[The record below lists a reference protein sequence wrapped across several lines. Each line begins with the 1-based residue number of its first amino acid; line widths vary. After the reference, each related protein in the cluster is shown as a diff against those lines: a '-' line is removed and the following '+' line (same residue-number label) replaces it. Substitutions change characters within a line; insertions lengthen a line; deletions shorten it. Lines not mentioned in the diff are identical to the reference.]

1 MNTFTISSRWE
12 NAYGFK
18 SNYNWFPN
26 TVINNTDT
34 FEVDKVKEDFFTMCM
49 PTGTG
54 KSGETYKAIVNYINN
69 AFANDK
75 RIIINISSPLLKL
88 NQQLSLDMIF
98 SLLELYNNKTSPLYN
113 NFINKSVF
121 FFNSSESITTY
132 PLFRENKNGK
142 VKNTICTGEIP
153 PYNFINDFDNMFI
166 KDESKRIAI
175 VCSCHKSLNKFIKY
189 ISDNKLKD
197 KNIEIRNFLDES
209 HTISDRSFAVDDSTK
224 VDIKELCKYSTGVIS
239 ISATPDIKI
248 TEIINGF
255 SKEYKSL
262 SELDDPYA
270 VHVYPKDAIN
280 IRKIL
285 RPQIDLWRCSCTE
298 INDKIIS
305 EIYDDSH
312 TKNPTVQYQKILV
325 NCPCGDNGDDSK
337 IKSIYVKLRKKYSN
351 EIKNNKLRIYCTSCR
366 TNFLCTLDDKKIK
379 TMKEF
384 TSSIDNAECDCI
396 ILHIKQMIAGI
407 DISSITQTVMY
418 LSDIKEDTMRVIIQ
432 TCGRCLRIGKGD
444 RNGKYAK
451 SIDQCKK
458 KFGLCTFIISEDDNE
473 TEEKLRTFFIRYYM
487 LDNIK
492 FKKSYSINTG
502 NNDMIGHPMPFRNS
516 KKYKFENLQFTID
529 FHNYITENKDIL
541 KRHLKLLSED
551 KVICRSELIKMLN
564 NNNNSH
570 LFDNREIVKI
580 IKKELFTLK

>member
-1 MNTFTISSRWE
+1 MNTFTISSRWL
-12 NAYGFK
+12 NAYGFE

-69 AFANDK
+69 ALSDN
-75 RIIINISSPLLKL
+75 RRIINISSPLLKL

-113 NFINKSVF
+113 NFVNNLIF
-121 FFNSSESITTY
+121 FFNSSESITSY
-132 PLFRENKNGK
+132 PLFRENKKGK
-142 VKNTICTGEIP
+142 VENTICTGEIS

-189 ISDNKLKD
+189 ISDNKIKD

-209 HTISDRSFAVDDSTK
+209 HTISDRSFAVDDSITVNIEK
-224 VDIKELCKYSTGVIS
+224 LCQYSTGVVS
-239 ISATPDIKI
+239 ISATPDNKI
-248 TEIINGF
+248 TKIINKF
-255 SKEYKSL
+255 SKGYKSL
-262 SELDDPYA
+262 SELDDSYA
-270 VHVYPKDAIN
+270 VHIYPKDAIN

-285 RPQIDLWRCSCTE
+285 RPQIDLWRCSYTE

-312 TKNPTVQYQKILV
+312 IKNHTVQYQKILV

-337 IKSIYVKLRKKYSN
+337 IKSIYDKLCKKYCN

-366 TNFLCTLDDKKIK
+366 TNFLHTSNDDIK

-418 LSDIKEDTMRVIIQ
+418 LSDITEDIMRVIIQ

-444 RNGKYAK
+444 RNVKYAK
-451 SIDQCKK
+451 PIDQCKK

-473 TEEKLRTFFIRYYM
+473 TEEKLRTFGILFI
-487 LDNIK
+487 
-492 FKKSYSINTG
+492 
-502 NNDMIGHPMPFRNS
+502 
-516 KKYKFENLQFTID
+516 
-529 FHNYITENKDIL
+529 
-541 KRHLKLLSED
+541 
-551 KVICRSELIKMLN
+551 
-564 NNNNSH
+564 
-570 LFDNREIVKI
+570 
-580 IKKELFTLK
+580 

>member
-1 MNTFTISSRWE
+1 MNTFTISSRWL
-12 NAYGFK
+12 NAYGFE

-69 AFANDK
+69 ALSDNR

-113 NFINKSVF
+113 NFVNNLIF
-121 FFNSSESITTY
+121 FFNSSESITSY
-132 PLFRENKNGK
+132 PLFRENKKGK
-142 VKNTICTGEIP
+142 VENTICTGEIS

-189 ISDNKLKD
+189 ISDNKIKD

-209 HTISDRSFAVDDSTK
+209 HTISDRSFAVDDSITVNIEK
-224 VDIKELCKYSTGVIS
+224 LCQYSTGVVS
-239 ISATPDIKI
+239 ISATPDNKI
-248 TEIINGF
+248 TKIINKF
-255 SKEYKSL
+255 SKGYKSL

-270 VHVYPKDAIN
+270 VHIYPKDAIN

-285 RPQIDLWRCSCTE
+285 RPQIDLWRCSYTE

-312 TKNPTVQYQKILV
+312 IKNHTVQYQKILV

-337 IKSIYVKLRKKYSN
+337 IKSIYDKLCKKYCN

-366 TNFLCTLDDKKIK
+366 TNFLHTSNDDIK

-418 LSDIKEDTMRVIIQ
+418 LSDITEDIMRVIIQ

-444 RNGKYAK
+444 RNVKYAK
-451 SIDQCKK
+451 PIDQCKK

-487 LDNIK
+487 LDNIT
-492 FKKSYSINTG
+492 FNKSYSINTG

-516 KKYKFENLQFTID
+516 KKYKFENIQFTID
-529 FHNYITENKDIL
+529 FHNYITKNKDIL
-541 KRHLKLLSED
+541 KRYLKLLSED
-551 KVICRSELIKMLN
+551 EVIYRSDLIKMLN
-564 NNNNSH
+564 NDNNSH

-580 IKKELFTLK
+580 IKNDLFTLK